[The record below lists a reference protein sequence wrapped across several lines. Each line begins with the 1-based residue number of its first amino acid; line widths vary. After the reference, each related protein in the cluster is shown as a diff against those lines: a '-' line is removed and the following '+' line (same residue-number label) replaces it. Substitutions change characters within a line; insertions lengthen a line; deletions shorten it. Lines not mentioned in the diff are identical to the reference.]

1 MRMTIGFAAALMALA
16 ALTAPVPPAE
26 ARVNTCER
34 ACRVVFTRGGSN
46 CQKKVKAG
54 IKARQKSC
62 KQDFQQT
69 GFSNVQK
76 CRTEARKWGLV
87 LINANCKGARNNACI
102 ACCQAGGTKETCAP
116 KSPSGA
122 FIDLAGPLS

>member
-1 MRMTIGFAAALMALA
+1 MRMTIGFAAALMTFA
-16 ALTAPVPPAE
+16 ALTVPVPPAE

-34 ACRVVFTRGGSN
+34 ACRVVFTRGGGN

-54 IKARQKSC
+54 IKARQKQC
-62 KQDFQQT
+62 KSDFKQT
-69 GFSNVQK
+69 GFANLQK
-76 CRTEARKWGLV
+76 CRTAAKVWGNV
-87 LINANCKGARNNACI
+87 LIKANCKGSGNTACM

-122 FIDLAGPLS
+122 FVALDGPLL